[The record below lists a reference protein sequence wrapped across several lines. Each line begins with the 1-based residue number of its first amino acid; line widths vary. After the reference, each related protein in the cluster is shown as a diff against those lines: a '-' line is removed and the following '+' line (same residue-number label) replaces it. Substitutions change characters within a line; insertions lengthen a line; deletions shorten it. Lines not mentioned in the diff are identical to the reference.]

1 MTPTDQDIFDLKNGK
16 LSAVDFDSKYGANAH
31 KAYIPSIEIQEEQT
45 EPQAESRITEVGE
58 QIAGGIVDATVE
70 TAKTIG
76 GLSEIAEE
84 KFSLDDLS
92 ASIREKALAKGINLP
107 VITIDDGQFNIRS
120 GQEAIDYIR
129 AKKDDPNAKT
139 GITKLAEV
147 YEKTV
152 GDAKEFYSIDEPEY
166 LHGAMIKRVSQFLTG
181 FIGGK
186 KLLDG
191 AGWATQKLTKEQT
204 KSQLLKNTANN
215 FSKTMAA
222 SAMADAVVFDEHM
235 PRLSDMAL
243 EFGFSNQ
250 LTEYL
255 ASDPND
261 SFAEGKFKNAMEGFL
276 IGLPLEGL
284 FSSFRYLKLRKAR
297 SEGKKV
303 SQKQIDED
311 EKFIE
316 KTEEELADNLDAI
329 ARGEDPTNVYR
340 VDKGRVELDP
350 KVSVD
355 NVNVSKEGLKEK
367 FADRNLGYGKEGINT
382 LLKNIESY
390 RKGEIELDDTLDIG
404 FNGKNLND
412 LPEHHIIIS
421 DVIQNLKNK
430 KADAFEAIET
440 HVIVQ
445 KRAEL
450 LMQDPMKAMA
460 SMNKLAKNID
470 GASKYIVAGL
480 SLAQSYA
487 NSLPKI
493 ARLIEASKNPA
504 NGVTTKWTEKDFD
517 KIVDVLGTL
526 LLDQKII
533 ERNVGRMLN
542 AKNIKVTQADV
553 SIEAVAKEIEL
564 VKTYGGD
571 KQRFM
576 RKIALV
582 DNPHA
587 VMRILKWVFGNKTW
601 NVLNEVWINSILS
614 APSTHI
620 INMTSNLI
628 MGLLRPVEQ
637 YVGAKAMKLI
647 TRDKYFD
654 NVADESMDIYAGLM
668 MYFNDARR
676 MAGKAFY
683 NEQGILD
690 GRVGKVEGVEEATGK
705 SIWGKIIRSP
715 TRALNAEDEFFK
727 GINYRAK
734 LYSIA
739 VREARNLKKSK
750 IKDKTVNG
758 KKVSDFELHVA
769 DRFKKGFVD
778 EVIGIDKE
786 AMEYARTN
794 TFTDELNPNSVGGF
808 LQRFATNYPA
818 FRQIMPFIRT
828 PLNLASNVI
837 RRVPA
842 LNLFSKR
849 FKSEM
854 FGNNPVKQAEALGG
868 MIIGM
873 SFIGTAL
880 GLIKAGMITGAG
892 YEDYKLKEQQKRA
905 GFKPYSFKFGDIYIP
920 YGRLDPFGMFFGLVA
935 DFHHIQDQ
943 LSEKQQTE
951 FAHYTLMATISNMT
965 FGTAAVGLK
974 TFTNNIASKTY
985 LELIS
990 NAMDSLFDSNPESLK
1005 KVLRQKVASMV
1016 VPNIASKF
1024 KFDNTMRETRTVFDE
1039 VMNRLPYFSKFV
1051 EPKYNWL
1058 GEPDIRQ
1065 GNFWSDAV
1073 MPMLPE
1079 GVKENKLHAVI
1090 SNLKNPIMPVPEIY
1104 NGVDLKM
1111 YKTENGDS
1119 AYRLWNEALA
1129 KTDLK
1134 KELEELVNDP
1144 NFDIDYTD
1152 NFQFDQRTKFKGT
1165 KIVEIMNI
1173 INEYREEA
1181 LDEILDLEFKSP
1193 RGNTIILGDEIEKM
1207 MDNKKEYRKGAIPS
1221 ELEGLL

>member
-16 LSAVDFDSKYGANAH
+16 LSAVDFDTKYGANAH
-31 KAYIPSIEIQEEQT
+31 SVYVSSIQTEEQPV
-45 EPQAESRITEVGE
+45 ENQPEGRILEVPE
-58 QIAGGIVDATVE
+58 QIAGGIVDATQEAVN
-70 TAKTIG
+70 TIA
-76 GLSEIAEE
+76 GLGDIADD
-84 KFSLDDLS
+84 KFNLEQLS
-92 ASIREKALAKGINLP
+92 ATIREKALEQGINIP
-107 VITIDDGQFNIRS
+107 IITIDDGQFSVRS

-129 AKKDDPNAKT
+129 AKKDDPESKT
-139 GITKLAEV
+139 GVSKLADL
-147 YEKTV
+147 YSKTTD
-152 GDAKEFYSIDEPEY
+152 DAKEFFSIDEPEY
-166 LHGAMIKRVSQFLTG
+166 LHGSMIKGVSQFLTG
-181 FIGGK
+181 FVTGK
-186 KLLDG
+186 KMLDG
-191 AGWATQKLTKEQT
+191 AGWATKKLSKEQT

-215 FSKTMAA
+215 LSKTMTA
-222 SAMADAVVFDEHM
+222 SAIADAVVFDEHM

-284 FSSFRYLKLRKAR
+284 FSSFRYIKLRKAR

-303 SQKQIDED
+303 SEEQIKKDE
-311 EKFIE
+311 EFIE
-316 KTEEELADNLDAI
+316 KTEAEIADNIDAVS
-329 ARGEDPTNVYR
+329 RGETPTNIR
-340 VDKGRVELDP
+340 TELDQR
-350 KVSVD
+350 VSVD

-367 FADRNLGYGKEGINT
+367 FADKNLGYGKEGINT

-404 FNGKNLND
+404 INGKNLND

-421 DVIQNLKNK
+421 DVIQNLKDK

-450 LMQDPMKAMA
+450 LLQDPMKAMA

-480 SLAQSYA
+480 SMAQSYA

-517 KIVDVLGTL
+517 KIVDVLATL
-526 LLDQKII
+526 LLDEKII

-571 KQRFM
+571 KSKFM
-576 RKIALV
+576 RKIAIV

-587 VMRILKWVFGNKTW
+587 VMRILKNVFGNKTW
-601 NVLNEVWINSILS
+601 NIANEVWINSILS

-637 YVGAKAMKLI
+637 YVGAKAMKLM
-647 TRDKYFD
+647 TREKYFD
-654 NVADESMDIYAGLM
+654 NVADEALDTYAGMM

-705 SIWGKIIRSP
+705 SIFGKIIRSP

-727 GINYRAK
+727 GINYRGK
-734 LYSIA
+734 LYAIA
-739 VREARNLKKSK
+739 VREARNLKKSTV
-750 IKDKTVNG
+750 KDKTFAG

-769 DRFKKGFVD
+769 ERFKKGFVD
-778 EVIGIDKE
+778 DVIGVDKE

-794 TFTDELNPNSVGGF
+794 TFTDELNPNSTGGF
-808 LQRFATNYPA
+808 LQRHATNYPA

-828 PLNLASNVI
+828 PLNIASNVI

-854 FGNNPVKQAEALGG
+854 FGNNPVKQAEAMGG
-868 MIIGM
+868 MIVGM
-873 SFIGTAL
+873 SFIGTAI
-880 GLIKAGMITGAG
+880 GLVKAGMITGGG

-905 GFKPYSFKFGDIYIP
+905 KFKPYSFKFGDVYIP

-935 DFHHIQDQ
+935 DYVSLRDQ
-943 LSEKQQTE
+943 MNEKQATE

-965 FGTAAVGLK
+965 MGTVALGLK

-990 NAMDSLFDSNPESLK
+990 SAMDSLFDSNPESLK

-1079 GVKENKLHAVI
+1079 KLEGDKLHQVI

-1104 NGVDLKM
+1104 NGVDLTQ
-1111 YKTENGDS
+1111 YKLNGDT

-1129 KTDLK
+1129 KTDLR
-1134 KELEELVNDP
+1134 KELEQLVNDP
-1144 NFDIDYTD
+1144 SFETDYTD
-1152 NFQFDQRTKFKGT
+1152 NFQFDQSSKFKGT
-1165 KIVEIMNI
+1165 KMVAIMSI

-1181 LDEILDLEFKSP
+1181 LDEILDLEFVSP
-1193 RGNTIILGDEIEKM
+1193 RGNKIILEDEIEKM
-1207 MDNKKEYRKGAIPS
+1207 KDNKKEYKKGAIPS